1 MIMCIK
7 EIPNQPTLS
16 FFFICEGGDVVLGDD
31 VGGGLTEP
39 SERRFNGATTGAGLL
54 AEAESEHDLRM
65 VSFLSAVVG
74 GIVVV

>member
-1 MIMCIK
+1 MHKRIT
-7 EIPNQPTLS
+7 QPTLS
-16 FFFICEGGDVVLGDD
+16 FFFIWDGDVVLGD